1 MITFVLLA
9 AVLTIAGVA
18 LIAVPL
24 LKTKPVEY
32 SPAPW
37 AALAAAGLLVIGSA
51 VLYVRLTNWS
61 WNPKA
66 AEDTPQTMVARLARR
81 LEQNPA
87 NLEGWLM
94 LGRSYTQ
101 LQEFQLA
108 TRAFQRADRLAGGKS
123 AEALIGEAE
132 ALARSDEAELDG
144 RAGKLIEQA
153 LAVDPNSGKALFFG
167 AAVAMRK
174 GELPLAKE
182 RFTKLLALD
191 PPDNIK
197 PLIQKQIDAIDQQM
211 SGGGPT
217 LAAGPG
223 GAAGPAGAAGA
234 AGTAGAARG
243 PGAGAVGAGPTVG
256 TAPSAGAAPAQAADA
271 GARVRINVSLAPTL
285 AQSASGSSP
294 LFVFVRD
301 PSRPGP
307 PLAVKRLES
316 HFPQTVE
323 LTASDSMVP
332 GRVFAAGQKVQVV
345 ARIARSGNPI
355 GASGDPIGESAYLV
369 GRDGLVNIV
378 IDHVMP

>member
-1 MITFVLLA
+1 MTTFVLLA

-24 LKTKPVEY
+24 LKKKPVEY

-37 AALAAAGLLVIGSA
+37 AALIAAGVLVIGSA
-51 VLYVRLTNWS
+51 VLYVRMTNWS

-66 AEDTPQTMVARLARR
+66 TEDTPQTMVARLARR
-81 LEQNPA
+81 LEQNPD

-132 ALARSDEAELDG
+132 ALARNDEAELDG
-144 RAGKLIEQA
+144 RAARLIEQA

-197 PLIQKQIDAIDQQM
+197 PLIQKQIDQIDQQM
-211 SGGGPT
+211 AGGGPT
-217 LAAGPG
+217 L
-223 GAAGPAGAAGA
+223 AAGPAGAAGA
-234 AGTAGAARG
+234 AGAAGPTGASRPAGAAG
-243 PGAGAVGAGPTVG
+243 SAGTAGSTAAAGSAGA
-256 TAPSAGAAPAQAADA
+256 AGAAPAATTAAS
-271 GARVRINVSLAPTL
+271 VRINVSLAPTL

-323 LTASDSMVP
+323 LTTSDSMVP
-332 GRVFAAGQKVQVV
+332 GRVIAAGQKVQVV
-345 ARIARSGNPI
+345 ARIARSGNPV
-355 GASGDPIGESAYLV
+355 GASGDPIGESAYQV